1 MATEKNTQGSQSTSQ
16 QQPQQSQQQQGTQQ
30 AATTTPTGSDIRQQG
45 GERQRSIQTGRE
57 PSASGNISR
66 RPGSSVMYG
75 PAVSPF
81 ALMRRMTEDMDRV
94 FREFGL
100 GGTGLGSLLGQ
111 ADRDLWRQSSG
122 LEQRVWSPQ
131 IETFRRG
138 DKLVVRADLPGLSR
152 DDVQV
157 EVENGVLSIS
167 GERSDEREENRDDF
181 YRTERS
187 YGQFHRSIA
196 LPEGV
201 EPDQVEASFKDG
213 VLEVTVPAPKQPERS
228 ARQIPIR

>member
-1 MATEKNTQGSQSTSQ
+1 MATDKNAQGSQSTPQ
-16 QQPQQSQQQQGTQQ
+16 QQPQQSQQEQQTQQG
-30 AATTTPTGSDIRQQG
+30 AATRGTSDIRQQG
-45 GERQRSIQTGRE
+45 GERQRSIQTQRE
-57 PSASGNISR
+57 PSTPGGISR
-66 RPGSSVMYG
+66 RPGSSVVYG

-100 GGTGLGSLLGQ
+100 GGTGLGSLFGQ
-111 ADRDLWRQSSG
+111 SDRDLWRESSA

-152 DDVQV
+152 DDVKV

-187 YGQFHRSIA
+187 YGRFYRSIA
-196 LPEGV
+196 LPDGV
-201 EPDQVEASFKDG
+201 EPDQVEGTFKDG